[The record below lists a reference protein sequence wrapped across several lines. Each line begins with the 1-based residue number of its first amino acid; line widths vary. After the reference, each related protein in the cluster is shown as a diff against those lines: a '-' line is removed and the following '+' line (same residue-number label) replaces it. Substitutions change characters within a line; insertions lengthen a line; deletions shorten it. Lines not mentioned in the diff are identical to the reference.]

1 MKTAVKKPTKK
12 VTAKKSMS
20 QSEIIESINEK
31 VIAGLQEKG
40 LKWLKPFKD
49 GVTGSYSAISAYGT
63 AYRGGWNQWI
73 LSNTAKDNGWVNKW
87 FTWDNVIKA
96 GFRVLES
103 EAKKPTIIYLYMVS
117 WVVNKENEAPVYYHK
132 VTEIPEADKDIAKK
146 IGSYR
151 LYALYSISQTTIPFD
166 APSLPV
172 EAEDLE
178 YIDEAEVILQAW
190 SKEVKLTHSTQDRAF
205 YSPSGDYIQMP
216 KKKADQWK
224 SSGDY
229 YKVFF
234 HEAIHSTGHTSRLDR
249 LSKTNNRFGSD
260 EYSREELVAEM
271 GALYLEAITNIHCVV
286 DDYKNSQAY
295 INGWIKAFKSDE
307 KLILDASY
315 QSTKAIELILSKV
328 A

>member
-1 MKTAVKKPTKK
+1 MF
-12 VTAKKSMS
+12 AKKKLT
-20 QSEIIESINEK
+20 QNEIIESINEK
-31 VIAGLQEKG
+31 VIKGLQEKG
-40 LKWLKPFKD
+40 LQWLKPFKD
-49 GVTGSYSAISAYGT
+49 SVTGSYSAISAYGT

-96 GFRVLES
+96 GFRVLEDQ
-103 EAKKPTIIYLYMVS
+103 AKNSTTIYLYMVS
-117 WVVNKENEAPVYYHK
+117 WVVNKEGQAPVYYHK
-132 VTEIPEADKDIAKK
+132 VSEIPEEDKEIAKK

-151 LYALYSISQTTIPFD
+151 LYALYSISQTTIPYD
-166 APSLPV
+166 APNLPV
-172 EAEDLE
+172 EAEELE
-178 YIDEAEVILQAW
+178 CVDEAEAILKAW
-190 SKEVKLTHSTQDRAF
+190 SKVVKLKHSDRAEAY
-205 YSPSGDYIQMP
+205 YSPSLDFINMP
-216 KKKADQWK
+216 NKKADQWK

-249 LSKTNNRFGSD
+249 LSKANNRFGSD

>member
-1 MKTAVKKPTKK
+1 MKKQVKKSASKK
-12 VTAKKSMS
+12 MS
-20 QSEIIESINEK
+20 QSDIIESINEK
-31 VIAGLQEKG
+31 VIKGLQEKG
-40 LKWLKPFKD
+40 LQWLKPFKD

-87 FTWDNVIKA
+87 YTWDNVIKA
-96 GFRVLES
+96 GFRVLE
-103 EAKKPTIIYLYMVS
+103 EHAKNPTIIYLYMVS
-117 WVVNKENEAPVYYHK
+117 WVVNKEGEKPTFYHK
-132 VTEIPEADKDIAKK
+132 VTDIPEADKDNAQK
-146 IGSYR
+146 IRSYR

-166 APSLPV
+166 APNLPA

-178 YIDEAEVILQAW
+178 NVDEAEAILKAW
-190 SKEVKLTHSTQDRAF
+190 SKEVKLTHSSQARAF

-216 KKKADQWK
+216 NKKADQWK

-249 LSKTNNRFGSD
+249 LAKSNMKFGSD